1 MGQANSDN
9 SGTNSALDKF
19 FSVFNPGSGSGV
31 YKNIAM
37 LMNDVFCAD
46 DAAHDIPW
54 VGITQHGPQFH
65 GAKQVKALF
74 EQLITTFPDIWWQEL
89 TTHPQVTHVPRLYSN
104 DASKPATVGV
114 QTTLF
119 GTHKSPWF
127 QDGRYSLP
135 LSAIKPSNK
144 ATEAPSFAV
153 FAFGG
158 KEQAR
163 VSQLSFY
170 MDRYSQMRQVQA
182 YHDHADFDTDMRLL
196 LKNIH
201 HMVMAAG
208 PRRD

>member
-9 SGTNSALDKF
+9 NAANDALNKF
-19 FSVFNPGSGSGV
+19 FSVFNPNSGAA
-31 YKNIAM
+31 YKDIGI

-46 DAAHDIPW
+46 DPANDLPW
-54 VGITQHGPQFH
+54 VGITQHGPQFR

-74 EQLITTFPDIWWQEL
+74 EQLMKTFPDIWWQEL
-89 TTHPQVTHVPRLYSN
+89 TTHPTVTPVPRLYSN
-104 DASKPATVGV
+104 DASKSATVGV

-119 GTHKSPWF
+119 GTHTSPWF
-127 QDGRYSLP
+127 QDVRYSLP

-158 KEQAR
+158 KDQTR

-182 YHDHADFDTDMRLL
+182 YHDHADFDTDMRQL

-201 HMVMAAG
+201 HIAEG
-208 PRRD
+208 IPRY